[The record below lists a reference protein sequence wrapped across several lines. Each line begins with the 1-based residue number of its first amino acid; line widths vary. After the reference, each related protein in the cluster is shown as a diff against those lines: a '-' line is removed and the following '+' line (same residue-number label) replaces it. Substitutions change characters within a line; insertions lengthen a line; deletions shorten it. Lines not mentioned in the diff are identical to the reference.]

1 MATMEVHFF
10 SETLKRNVTFNAI
23 IPVDKRSI
31 DGNEL
36 RERNRP
42 MKTLYLLH
50 GVYGDCTEWQN
61 YTRVALWAQDMNI
74 AVIMP
79 SGENKFYCDIADS
92 NDYFGKFAGEEL
104 VTFTRRLFNLS
115 AAKEDT
121 YVAGLS
127 MGGLGAL
134 LTGLRYP
141 DTFGYIGAFS
151 SALMLDKT
159 PVDDKGSQLFH
170 RGSTGEPI
178 SRTEFYESSVGS
190 LENLDPRN
198 DVYRLVDACAANG
211 NMPKIYQA
219 IGSDDF
225 LLICNRKFKAYLDSK
240 GVDVTYEE
248 SEGAHEWNFWD
259 KALYHFLN
267 WLPLEP
273 MTPARYSGYRFLHL

>member
-31 DGNEL
+31 DGNGL
-36 RERNRP
+36 RERKRP

-79 SGENKFYCDIADS
+79 SGENKFYCDITDS
-92 NDYFGKFAGEEL
+92 NDYFGKFIGEEL
-104 VTFTRRLFNLS
+104 VTFTRHLFNLS
-115 AAKEDT
+115 TAKEDT

-134 LTGLRYP
+134 FTGLRYP
-141 DTFGYIGAFS
+141 DTFGCIGAFS
-151 SALMLDKT
+151 SALMLDNT
-159 PVDDKGSQLFH
+159 PVDDMGTKLFS
-170 RGSTGEPI
+170 RGGTGEPI
-178 SRTEFYESSVGS
+178 SRAEFYESSVGS
-190 LENLDPRN
+190 LENLNPRN
-198 DVYRLVDACAANG
+198 DVYQLVDTCIANG

-219 IGSDDF
+219 VGTDDF
-225 LLICNRKFKAYLDSK
+225 LLRCNRKFKAYLDSR

-248 SEGAHEWNFWD
+248 SEGAHEWVFWD
-259 KALYHFLN
+259 KTLYHFLN

>member
-31 DGNEL
+31 DGNKI
-36 RERNRP
+36 REPDSP

-50 GVYGDCTEWQN
+50 GVYGDYTEWLN
-61 YTRVALWAQDMNI
+61 FTRVALWAQDMNV

-79 SGENKFYCDIADS
+79 SGENKFYCDIEDA
-92 NDYFGKFAGEEL
+92 NDNFGKFVGEEL
-104 VTFTRRLFNLS
+104 VSFTRSLFHLS
-115 AAKEDT
+115 TAREDT

-141 DTFGYIGAFS
+141 NTFGYIGAFS
-151 SALMLDKT
+151 SALMLDNT
-159 PVDDKGSQLFH
+159 PVDDKGTQLIH

-178 SRTEFYESSVGS
+178 SRAEFYESSVGS

-198 DVYRLVDACAANG
+198 DIYKLVDTCVAAG
-211 NMPKIYQA
+211 NIPKIYQA
-219 IGSDDF
+219 VGTSDF
-225 LLICNRKFKAYLDSK
+225 LLLCNRKFKDYLESK
-240 GVDVTYEE
+240 GVAVQYEE

-259 KALYHFLN
+259 QALYHFLQ

-273 MTPARYSGYRFLHL
+273 ATPARYSGYQFLHL

>member
-31 DGNEL
+31 DGYQL
-36 RERNRP
+36 RTNRP

-61 YTRVALWAQDMNI
+61 FTRVALWAQDMNL

-79 SGENKFYCDIADS
+79 SGENKFYSDIEAS
-92 NDYFGKFAGEEL
+92 NDCFGKFVGEEL
-104 VTFTRRLFNLS
+104 VTFTRALFNLS

-134 LTGLRYP
+134 LSGLRYAE
-141 DTFGYIGAFS
+141 TFGYIGAFS
-151 SALMLDKT
+151 SALILDNT
-159 PVDDKGSQLFH
+159 PVDDKGTQLFH
-170 RGSTGEPI
+170 RGGTGEPI
-178 SRTEFYESSVGS
+178 TRTEFYESSLGS
-190 LENLDPRN
+190 LEHLDPRN
-198 DVYRLVDACAANG
+198 NVYELVDQCVKNG
-211 NMPKIYQA
+211 NMPKLYQA
-219 IGSDDF
+219 IGTSDF
-225 LLICNRKFKAYLDSK
+225 LLMSNRKFKAYLDSK
-240 GVDVTYEE
+240 KVDVNYEE
-248 SEGAHEWNFWD
+248 FEGAHEWNFWD
-259 KALYHFLN
+259 KALYHFLT

-273 MTPARYSGYRFLHL
+273 LAPARYSGYKFLHL